1 VIRFTATAPADDATI
16 GKALLHKES
25 IMGRSTF
32 EGPVLSGDNRFGPQR
47 DVGPV
52 LLTQQAFLDF
62 AVTTANTA
70 NYGGGSKV
78 FVTSNN
84 IPNNA
89 ATIWTAQNGVYSNS
103 GPTVGTA
110 PTADVTGTIYRGA
123 VFLIPQGSNITDVIV
138 DVGTLPTDGTHTASS
153 IQPYVSN
160 AFATSTG
167 VYATMSAI
175 TTATR
180 GTATFVGTQL
190 DYAFGTLQD
199 VQNIQPGQQPSWFS
213 QVVVTLA
220 ITGSSLATPTTGQIA
235 VTLKYAQQD
244 MNIGNATTY
253 PYGNF
258 D

>member
-1 VIRFTATAPADDATI
+1 
-16 GKALLHKES
+16 
-25 IMGRSTF
+25 MGRSTF

-52 LLTQQAFLDF
+52 LLAQQAFLDF
-62 AVTTANTA
+62 SVTSAGQA
-70 NYGGGSKV
+70 NYGGGNQV
-78 FVTSNN
+78 FVSSNN
-84 IPNNA
+84 IPNQA
-89 ATIWTAQNGVYSNS
+89 ATIWTPQSGVYSTS
-103 GPTVGTA
+103 GPTVATA
-110 PTADVTGTIYRGA
+110 PTADTSGTIYRG
-123 VFLIPQGSNITDVIV
+123 VSFLIPQGSNITDIIV
-138 DVGTLPTDGTHTASS
+138 DVGLLPTDGTVTANS

-160 AFATSTG
+160 KFATATG

-175 TTATR
+175 TSATR

-190 DYAFGTLQD
+190 DYAYGTLQD
-199 VQNIQPGQQPSWFS
+199 VQNIQPGQQPTWFS
-213 QVVVTLA
+213 QVVVTLK
-220 ITGSSLATPTTGQIA
+220 ITNTSLTAPTSGQIA

>member
-1 VIRFTATAPADDATI
+1 
-16 GKALLHKES
+16 
-25 IMGRSTF
+25 MGRSTF

-52 LLTQQAFLDF
+52 LLAQQAFLDF
-62 AVTTANTA
+62 AVTTPNTT
-70 NYGGGSKV
+70 NYGGGSGI
-78 FVTSNN
+78 FVTPNN
-84 IPNNA
+84 IPNNS
-89 ATIWTAQNGVYSNS
+89 ATIYTPQSGAYSTS
-103 GPTVGTA
+103 GPTKASA
-110 PTADVTGTIYRGA
+110 PTADTSGTIYRGA

-138 DVGTLPTDGTHTASS
+138 DVGVLPTDGTVTANS

-160 AFATSTG
+160 NFATSTG
-167 VYATMSAI
+167 VYATMAAI

-190 DYAFGTLQD
+190 DYAFGSLQD
-199 VQNIQPGQQPSWFS
+199 VQNLQPGTQPTWFS
-213 QVVVTLA
+213 QVVVTLK
-220 ITGSSLATPTTGQIA
+220 ITNTSLVAPTSGQIV

>member
-1 VIRFTATAPADDATI
+1 MRT
-16 GKALLHKES
+16 
-25 IMGRSTF
+25 TF
-32 EGPVLSGDNRFGPQR
+32 EGPILSGDNRFGPQR

-52 LLTQQAFLDF
+52 LLAQQAFLDF
-62 AVTTANTA
+62 SVTTPNTA
-70 NYGGGSKV
+70 NYGGVSTK
-78 FVTSNN
+78 FVNSNN
-84 IPNNA
+84 IPNGI
-89 ATIWTAQNGVYSNS
+89 ATIYTPQNGVYSTS
-103 GPTVGTA
+103 GPTVGTV
-110 PTADVTGTIYRGA
+110 PTADASGTIYRGA

-138 DVGTLPTDGTHTASS
+138 DVGVLPTDGSVTANS

-175 TTATR
+175 TSATR

-190 DYAFGTLQD
+190 DYAYGTLQD
-199 VQNIQPGQQPSWFS
+199 VQNMQLGTQPSWFS
-213 QVVVTLA
+213 QVVVTLK
-220 ITGSSLATPTTGQIA
+220 ITNTSLTTPTSGQIA

-244 MNIGNATTY
+244 LNIGNSTTY